1 MQHVN
6 NGVSALQC
14 AKATLTARAGE
25 EKELPCQFLC
35 NSFNKNVGDTVSKG
49 VQVRA
54 DSNRGKNLQGDHNSG
69 CAFPAGM
76 AIRDGRS
83 PCLSDWNDNAIRKIT
98 NEMKHPKCLY

>member
-6 NGVSALQC
+6 NRVSALQC

-49 VQVRA
+49 MHVRA
-54 DSNRGKNLQGDHNSG
+54 DSNGGRTCRGTIILDVLSLLAWPSG
-69 CAFPAGM
+69 MRDLPAFLTGM
-76 AIRDGRS
+76 IMPSGR
-83 PCLSDWNDNAIRKIT
+83 
-98 NEMKHPKCLY
+98 